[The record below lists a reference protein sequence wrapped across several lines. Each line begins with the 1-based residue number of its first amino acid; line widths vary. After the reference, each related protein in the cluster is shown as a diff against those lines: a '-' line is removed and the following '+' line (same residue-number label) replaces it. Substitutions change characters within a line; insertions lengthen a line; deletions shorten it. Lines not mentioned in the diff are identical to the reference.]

1 MFPSTPST
9 ITMASPVSWAYIRFL
24 TVWVILKQISD
35 HMKLKLKN
43 KITISPVK
51 HFQEIVVAPMES

>member
-1 MFPSTPST
+1 MFPPTLQQLPWQSGFMSLYP
-9 ITMASPVSWAYIRFL
+9 FL

-51 HFQEIVVAPMES
+51 HFQKIVVAPVE